1 MKLFDSAFGIHE
13 RALDMRSQRMEVISR
28 NIANVDT
35 PHYKAQD
42 IDFKKVLDDTQSD
55 RRLASTHSAHIE
67 SAEPLSQAE
76 RVFTIPF
83 NTALDGNTV
92 EMSVEQAKYGKA
104 AAQYQATLRF
114 LESDISGIRKAL
126 RGD

>member
-55 RRLASTHSAHIE
+55 RRLAVHS
-67 SAEPLSQAE
+67 
-76 RVFTIPF
+76 FWT
-83 NTALDGNTV
+83 
-92 EMSVEQAKYGKA
+92 Y
-104 AAQYQATLRF
+104 
-114 LESDISGIRKAL
+114 
-126 RGD
+126 

>member
-67 SAEPLSQAE
+67 SAEPLSQAD
-76 RVFTIPF
+76 RVYTIPF

-92 EMSVEQAKYGKA
+92 EIGVEQARYGRA
-104 AAQYQATLRF
+104 IADYQASLQF
-114 LESDISGIRKAL
+114 MESRISGLRKAF